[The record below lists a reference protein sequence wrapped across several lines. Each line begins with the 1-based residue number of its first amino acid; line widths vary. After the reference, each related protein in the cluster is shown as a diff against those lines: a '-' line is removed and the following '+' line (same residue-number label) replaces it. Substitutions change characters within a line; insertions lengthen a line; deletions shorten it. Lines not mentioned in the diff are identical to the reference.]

1 MTTPTPRIT
10 DPVLNSRQPSWT
22 SGTGTKIQPTAK
34 PGCKG
39 CGSPCKLF
47 CDSLCPFCP
56 PGIFGNPHGGG
67 SSGNNP
73 NDPDE
78 DPEDPEHPQ
87 YTVLVNDAKMVQFC
101 LEFLCLDQDHNQDQT
116 PDDLDHHRCR
126 TGARAPIPEAKC
138 EYWYEFSNYHFR
150 ISGIHNWAENDRG
163 HGLHD
168 NENGCGAVTAW
179 TWTSLTE
186 DRKPIA
192 DFFLPLF
199 IKQGCVERA
208 IASAGGPKIS
218 CQYDGV
224 SLSSVEDGVGQ
235 GTPPNPPYV
244 PMDWSKEAEGAG
256 ATPVVTITSWSV
268 PKQSWVPYI

>member
-1 MTTPTPRIT
+1 MQKWFSSVLSSFASTKTITKTKPPTTSTT
-10 DPVLNSRQPSWT
+10 TVVV
-22 SGTGTKIQPTAK
+22 
-34 PGCKG
+34 PG
-39 CGSPCKLF
+39 P
-47 CDSLCPFCP
+47 
-56 PGIFGNPHGGG
+56 
-67 SSGNNP
+67 
-73 NDPDE
+73 
-78 DPEDPEHPQ
+78 
-87 YTVLVNDAKMVQFC
+87 
-101 LEFLCLDQDHNQDQT
+101 
-116 PDDLDHHRCR
+116 
-126 TGARAPIPEAKC
+126 APAIPEAK
-138 EYWYEFSNYHFR
+138 S
-150 ISGIHNWAENDRG
+150 ENDRG

-168 NENGCGAVTAW
+168 NENGCGAATAW

-268 PKQSWVPYI
+268 PKQSWVPYS